1 MDEQRNIL
9 GTAGLQFFGKM
20 SASLSHELK
29 NVLATMNED
38 AGLIQDY
45 SALALEGRPLD
56 PERMKAIAGKIR
68 DQVQRADRMVK
79 NLNRLAHS
87 VDAFED
93 RINVAELVTFLI
105 VLCRRI
111 ASVRGITLEW
121 HPPDVPVSISTHP
134 FFLKNLLWLCLDF
147 AMAAAGEGKRVALS
161 VEKKGEGVG
170 IIMRGLEAM
179 VGAAEGAF
187 PSEKVRALL
196 DAVGGECRADGASGE
211 LEIILAGN
219 GRSQVRAG

>member
-1 MDEQRNIL
+1 MDEQWNIL

-20 SASLSHELK
+20 SASLSHEIK

-93 RINVAELVTFLI
+93 RIDVAELVTFLI

-111 ASVRGITLEW
+111 ASVRGVTLEW
-121 HPPDVPVSISTHP
+121 HPPAGPVNISTNP

-147 AMAAAGEGKRVALS
+147 AMAAAGEGKRVVLS

-170 IIMRGLEAM
+170 IIMGGLEAM
-179 VGAAEGAF
+179 AGAGEGPV

-196 DAVGGECRADGASGE
+196 DAVGAECRTDAASGV
-211 LEIILAGN
+211 LAITLL
-219 GRSQVRAG
+219 GRSLSQGPVE